1 MFPKRDT
8 TFYQN
13 IERYLHRLFPQVQQ
27 QSMLRM
33 SDESRQKYINLLRRK
48 YGCRKEIYNMNLQD
62 QYLIFL
68 LENDFKDERSLK
80 SE

>member
-8 TFYQN
+8 TFYQT
-13 IERYLHRLFPQVQQ
+13 IECYLHRLFPQVQK
-27 QSMLRM
+27 QSLRCM
-33 SDESRQKYINLLRRK
+33 TDETRQKYIKLLRRK
-48 YGCRKEIYNMNLQD
+48 YGCKKEIYKMSLQD